1 MLSNAPL
8 ALLNVSLGD
17 RAVLESRACGCPFER
32 IGWATHLHTVRSD
45 EKLTIG
51 GMNLPDVD
59 LVGLLEDVLPARF
72 GGGPTH
78 YQLIDEEGDD
88 GHRRLRL
95 AVHPAVGPLDTR
107 AVADAFL
114 TAIGQ
119 SSAVARL
126 TELLWREAG
135 VLSVDRRVP
144 ESGNSGKILHVH
156 VGPQGGA

>member
-1 MLSNAPL
+1 
-8 ALLNVSLGD
+8 
-17 RAVLESRACGCPFER
+17 
-32 IGWATHLHTVRSD
+32 
-45 EKLTIG
+45 
-51 GMNLPDVD
+51 
-59 LVGLLEDVLPARF
+59 
-72 GGGPTH
+72 
-78 YQLIDEEGDD
+78 
-88 GHRRLRL
+88 
-95 AVHPAVGPLDTR
+95 VGPLDTR